1 MNRRQRRSAQRK
13 LVRDIAEFKDIDLG
27 DGDRKQRRREE
38 HDVARKGSRIASR
51 ANSSQGKGE
60 VLVASNK
67 RLEQFEKMGMIQE
80 TLWVGEEESA
90 VRIAAPG
97 RYAQEKEEGWKS
109 FTNAGEEVSVRSL
122 SHSHDERIT
131 ELFNGSEI
139 WKEIGTIFSESAAE
153 YLAGLDK
160 PGVTSLSHYEM
171 ALLVKKYLDDKSNHY
186 LKKKLAT
193 PYRHTQV
200 WQAIACKE
208 LVSKQIKYSIESFVR
223 EGKSILFHDIEGE
236 EDVAVPNWNW
246 NLLHTSRLPLTGFPD
261 PKQQEKLAERFFMQS
276 FGSYGRNLCGVK
288 ETVEDGKI
296 KGEVV
301 DDRKVT
307 RAMMAYGWSGIR
319 AELDSGSSY
328 PALHELQIKI
338 AHALRKIIGDPISKP
353 VLMADRT
360 KEAALRMPLPE
371 HDITFDL
378 LPDMGTKIIPA
389 SGVDAPE
396 SFQVGSSDPPEWLSD
411 RKGSFANYFIV
422 FETPCVLKARTGMTE
437 GNQMLGIEDTDTY
450 EVPWISITLLKDSQ
464 ENPTTGTFLIDY
476 ALTTTETQNDLI
488 KEGYEEWFWD
498 IEATKYVI
506 RSPRF
511 SVGAKYPQLLEDESH
526 GQSSDDPDGEVVDM
540 AVKILNFMLSKASV
554 TREENIDRTERKR
567 LGRQAG
573 KHSKDI
579 VNPIKV
585 VNLRKIER
593 NGKQVSDDIAYGDG
607 TDPSTKDRNPMRQHW
622 VTGHYRQQPH
632 GIGRTLTKLIYIE
645 PFIKGSG
652 GGIAENRMTVY
663 RVAR

>member
-1 MNRRQRRSAQRK
+1 M
-13 LVRDIAEFKDIDLG
+13 RDIAEAKGIDLG
-27 DGDRKQRRREE
+27 DGDRKKRRREE
-38 HDVARKGSRIASR
+38 HDAVHKGNKIVR
-51 ANSSQGKGE
+51 AKKSLNLRTMEGKGDF
-60 VLVASNK
+60 LLASNK
-67 RLEQFEKMGMIQE
+67 RLEQFEKAGMIQE

-97 RYAQEKEEGWKS
+97 RYAQEKEEKWKS
-109 FTNAGEEVSVRSL
+109 FTNAGEKVDVRSL

-139 WKEIGTIFSESAAE
+139 WKEIGTIFSESAGE
-153 YLAGLDK
+153 YLVGLGK

-223 EGKSILFHDIEGE
+223 EGKSVLFHDVESG
-236 EDVAVPNWNW
+236 EDVEVPNWNW

-261 PKQQEKLAERFFMQS
+261 PIQQEKLSERFFMQS
-276 FGSYGRNLCGVK
+276 FGNYGTNLCGVK
-288 ETVEDGKI
+288 EYAEDGKI
-296 KGEVV
+296 KGEIV
-301 DDRKVT
+301 DEDKVQ
-307 RAMMAYGWSGIR
+307 RAMMAYGWSGMR
-319 AELDSGSSY
+319 AKLDDGTSL
-328 PALHELQIKI
+328 PALQELQIKI
-338 AHALRKIIGDPISKP
+338 AHAIRKIIGDPISKP

-360 KEAALRMPLPE
+360 REAALRMPLPE

-378 LPDMGTKIIPA
+378 LPDMGTKIVPT

-396 SFQVGSSDPPEWLSD
+396 NFQVGSSEPPEWLSD
-411 RKGSFANYFIV
+411 RKGFFANYFIV
-422 FETPCVLKARTGMTE
+422 FETPCVLKARYALTT
-437 GNQMLGIEDTDTY
+437 DADTY
-450 EVPWISITLLKDSQ
+450 EVPWISITLLKDSK

-476 ALTTTETQNDLI
+476 ALTTTETQNNLI

-498 IEATKYVI
+498 IEATKYII
-506 RSPRF
+506 RSPMF
-511 SVGAKYPQLLEDESH
+511 AVGAKYPQLLEDESR
-526 GQSSDDPDGEVVDM
+526 GQSSDNPDGEVVDM

-607 TDPSTKDRNPMRQHW
+607 ADSSKKDKNPMRQHW

-645 PFIKGSG
+645 PFIKGTEG
-652 GGIAENRMTVY
+652 GVPDQRTTVY